1 MKYRITSKGDGVH
14 YYGYDE
20 NYESNKIVHEVIRV
34 IGVGFFIAKRKP
46 SGLNYSGNP
55 IPKKDLI
62 FVTD

>member
-20 NYESNKIVHEVIRV
+20 NYESNKIVHEVIK
-34 IGVGFFIAKRKP
+34 VGGWFFLAKRKLT
-46 SGLNYSGNP
+46 GLNYSGNP